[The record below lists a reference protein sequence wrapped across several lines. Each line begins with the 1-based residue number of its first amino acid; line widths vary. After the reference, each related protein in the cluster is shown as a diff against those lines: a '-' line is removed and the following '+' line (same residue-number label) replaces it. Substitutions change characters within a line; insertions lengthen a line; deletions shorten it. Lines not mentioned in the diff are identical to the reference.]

1 MELWKL
7 SNLISRPEGQIT
19 GDRLQVTGCRV
30 QVTGDRLQG
39 SEQRSAYS
47 VHDSAR
53 GWGIGCGVEVEDGIG
68 GGRGV
73 GGVLGWFGGSG
84 GIGGSAGGVLFAFAN
99 AFFAG
104 SPARLA
110 AAVPETAGSIFD
122 GRELAENVEL
132 PARVANTVRGTDG
145 FVCRLRSK
153 VLFAHQKPCGNGNP
167 RRHPY
172 QGRDRQRIPRRSAKS
187 RNRSSALCGGEPA
200 AIGGG
205 CRVQRPAEV
214 LPQRRRRL

>member
-19 GDRLQVTGCRV
+19 GDRLQVTGYRG
-30 QVTGDRLQG
+30 QVTGFG
-39 SEQRSAYS
+39 TAFSVQRTA
-47 VHDSAR
+47 VRTVLGA
-53 GWGIGCGVEVEDGIG
+53 GVGCGVEIEGGIG

-132 PARVANTVRGTDG
+132 PARVASTVRGTDG
-145 FVCRLRSK
+145 FVCRLRSR